1 MNAMLQTRTNPA
13 VRTARS
19 SATTHR
25 TRYEIRTDENSGAVT
40 VRGCAHSTGGNPVAR
55 RVSGGGRTGELYGIG
70 RLGSAADSAN
80 TLTLRGVLPVR
91 VEGKDNRGN
100 NGLRAVGS
108 GEPTGREAAGATLL
122 RLNPAGA
129 RTTGAGQGDAQGEH
143 SAVAEDHITEF
154 TAYVRE
160 RRASLYATAYHLT
173 GDRYEAED
181 LLQSALFSTYRA
193 WGRITDKAAVG
204 GYLRR
209 TMTNLH
215 ISAWRRRKVNE
226 YPTEELPETA
236 GDTDAMGGTELRT
249 VLWQAL
255 AKLPENQRTML
266 VLRYYEG
273 KTDPEIAD
281 VLGISVGTVKSSIW
295 RALRRLRDDEH
306 LNKSG
311 DTVRAFGELVA

>member
-1 MNAMLQTRTNPA
+1 M
-13 VRTARS
+13 
-19 SATTHR
+19 
-25 TRYEIRTDENSGAVT
+25 
-40 VRGCAHSTGGNPVAR
+40 GGV
-55 RVSGGGRTGELYGIG
+55 GRAGELYGIG
-70 RLGSAADSAN
+70 RRGNAADSAN
-80 TLTLRGVLPVR
+80 TLTLRGILPVR
-91 VEGKDNRGN
+91 VEGKDTPGGAG
-100 NGLRAVGS
+100 NGLAALGS
-108 GEPTGREAAGATLL
+108 GEPDAREAAGATLL
-122 RLNPAGA
+122 RLSPAAG
-129 RTTGAGQGDAQGEH
+129 RTGGGVQGGAQGEP
-143 SAVAEDHITEF
+143 SAAAEDHITEF

-226 YPTEELPETA
+226 YPTEELPETV
-236 GDTDAMGGTELRT
+236 GDTDAMGGTELRA

-295 RALRRLRDDEH
+295 RALRRLREDEQ
-306 LNKSG
+306 LNRTG
-311 DTVRAFGELVA
+311 DTAHAFGELVA